1 MGIDR
6 IGRRTPPTSPE
17 VSSVPGGKPSSNFR
31 VNETQEV
38 KKTEEAGPI
47 ARVGAGA
54 LDRAGYVKAR
64 IDEATSH
71 LDGLP
76 AGTVDTVR
84 SVLRQM
90 CETDPRLSGL
100 VDLAMSAQPD
110 AGASR

>member
-17 VSSVPGGKPSSNFR
+17 VSSVPGAKPSSGFR

-38 KKTEEAGPI
+38 KKTEGTDPI
-47 ARVGAGA
+47 ARVRSGA
-54 LDRAGYVKAR
+54 LDRAGYVQTR
-64 IDEATSH
+64 IEEATGH

-76 AGTVDTVR
+76 SGVVDVVR
-84 SVLRQM
+84 STLRQM

-110 AGASR
+110 GVGSR